1 MRQSRVAKYLSSR
14 SRLLAPDTC
23 YHLTIKSCHSILGI
37 STSCPGSA
45 GCSKVEIKANLLLWL
60 WKTSL
65 DECAD
70 SVRGNQGCSC
80 ASERRRGPGSALCH
94 AAVVMLI
101 YTSWWCGPKLYFRV
115 AQTWIRLAVHLGS
128 LSGRFPT
135 FSRWHVLVLA
145 VAGKKNASQKAAH
158 WCLPRLL
165 LMSITF
171 GVLRYSSRGR
181 CLLEILH
188 IRCLVVG
195 SFTLSLERQKG
206 KGVLPEVQTTRFCG
220 QNL

>member
-60 WKTSL
+60 WKTLL

-80 ASERRRGPGSALCH
+80 ASEHRRGPGSALCR

-115 AQTWIRLAVHLGS
+115 AQTWIRLAAHLGS

-145 VAGKKNASQKAAH
+145 VAGKKMPARKQPTNVSQDF
-158 WCLPRLL
+158 
-165 LMSITF
+165 I
-171 GVLRYSSRGR
+171 
-181 CLLEILH
+181 
-188 IRCLVVG
+188 
-195 SFTLSLERQKG
+195 
-206 KGVLPEVQTTRFCG
+206 
-220 QNL
+220 